1 MSDYYKTGFEQDV
14 LGILNDIRKT
24 LKEAVEIQKNH
35 GPRFVNNFT
44 GGNVTVGRNRLMR
57 QQQGAPRNG

>member
-24 LKEAVEIQKNH
+24 LKEALEIQNNRN
-35 GPRFVNNFT
+35 PRFVNIFT
-44 GGNVTVGRNRLMR
+44 GGNVAVDLNRFTAR
-57 QQQGAPRNG
+57 KIIRGD